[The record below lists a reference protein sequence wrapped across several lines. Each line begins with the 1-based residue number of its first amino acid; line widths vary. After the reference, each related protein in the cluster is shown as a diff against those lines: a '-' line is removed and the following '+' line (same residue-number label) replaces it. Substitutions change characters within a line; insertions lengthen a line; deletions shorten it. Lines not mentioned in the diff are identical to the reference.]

1 MLKQALIIGLA
12 FGAFAAANAVT
23 IATHQDPAL
32 NGSTPL
38 FFVTPGANGSVT
50 GSWTGNGL
58 TLDVPVVSQSFNNVK
73 MQMNSVTKTGNTLGA
88 GSVVFYTT
96 NVANPLFQIDFNSA
110 TIFQPFGLGGS
121 YIEGNNV
128 TFSGSAVNGLQFQN
142 AQFAFSFANPVQT
155 PNGNTYTASFTSS
168 ADVVPE
174 PATMAVAG
182 LALAALAKRKRK

>member
-1 MLKQALIIGLA
+1 MLKQTLIFGLA

-23 IATHQDPAL
+23 IATHDDPAL
-32 NGSTPL
+32 SGATPL
-38 FFVTPGANGSVT
+38 FFVSPGANGTVT

-58 TLDVPVVSQSFNNVK
+58 TLVVPVTSQSFSNVK
-73 MQMNSVTKTGNTLGA
+73 MQMNSVTKTGNALGA
-88 GSVVFYTT
+88 GNVVFYTT
-96 NVANPLFQIDFNSA
+96 NASNPLFRIDFSSA
-110 TIFQPFGLGGS
+110 SIFQPFGLGGS

-128 TFSGSAVNGLQFQN
+128 TFSGSAVSSLQFQN